1 MSNLSLLQ
9 ERLAQQDIPALV
21 VTAIHN
27 VRWAS
32 GFTGS
37 AGTVL
42 VTPKEAAFF
51 TDGRYTLQ
59 SAEQVK
65 DMPSFTTTNDKPIYA
80 WISEKCAEWGVSK
93 LGFEGDHVI
102 YNTYKTWA
110 DKLSGIELFGCKD
123 HIGVL
128 RMVKSSEELDCI
140 KRAVGLT
147 DACFENVLPRIQAGV
162 TDLDIALEIEFYIK
176 RNGAKLAFDPIVV
189 SGHRSALPHGT
200 PSEKKIEIG
209 DFVTMDFG
217 AQVDGY
223 CADLTRTIIV
233 GEASA
238 RHAEIY
244 QAVLDAQQAAIS
256 ACKPGADARDIDK
269 VARDSLA
276 SKDLAQYFTHGL
288 GHGLGGV
295 VHDTGRLSAISDNV
309 LEVGQVWTIEPGVY
323 IEGWGGCRIE
333 DDIVIT
339 ESGCEILN
347 KSPKNM
353 LVLAPYG
360 K

>member
-1 MSNLSLLQ
+1 MSNLTRLQ
-9 ERLAQQDIPALV
+9 ERLAQHDIPALV
-21 VTAIHN
+21 VTSMPN

-42 VTPKEAAFF
+42 LAPDKAAFF

-59 SAEQVK
+59 ACEQVK
-65 DMPSFTTTNDKPIYA
+65 EMPSYTTTNDKPIHA
-80 WISEKCAEWGVSK
+80 WIAEKCAEWGVAK
-93 LGFEGDHVI
+93 LGFEGDHVT
-102 YNTYKTWA
+102 YNTYKSWA
-110 DKLSGIELFGCKD
+110 EKLDGIELFGCAD

-128 RMVKSSEELDCI
+128 RMVKSAEEIECI
-140 KRAVGLT
+140 RRAVDLT
-147 DACFENVLPRIQAGV
+147 DACFKNVLPRVQAGV
-162 TDLDIALEIEFYIK
+162 TDLDIALEIEFFIK

-200 PSEKKIEIG
+200 PSEKVVEVG

-223 CADLTRTIIV
+223 CADLTRTVVI
-233 GEASA
+233 GEATP
-238 RHAEIY
+238 RHAEVY
-244 QAVLDAQQAAIS
+244 QAVLEAQLAAIE
-256 ACKPGADARDIDK
+256 ACKPGVEAREIDK
-269 VARDSLA
+269 IARDSLQA
-276 SKDLAQYFTHGL
+276 KGLAQHFTHGL

-295 VHDTGRLSAISDNV
+295 VHDNGRFSSISDNV
-309 LEVGQVWTIEPGVY
+309 LEAGQVWTVEPGVY

-339 ESGCEILN
+339 DSGCEILN
-347 KSPKNM
+347 KAPKTM
-353 LVLAPYG
+353 LVLPPYG

>member
-1 MSNLSLLQ
+1 MSNLSRLQ
-9 ERLAQQDIPALV
+9 TRLADHGVPALV

-42 VTPKEAAFF
+42 ATPTHAAFF

-65 DMPSFTTTNDKPIYA
+65 DMPSFTTTNDKPIHA
-80 WISEKCAEWGVSK
+80 WIAEKCAEWGVSR
-93 LGFEGDHVI
+93 LGFEGDYVN
-102 YNTYKTWA
+102 YNTYKSWA
-110 DKLSGIELFGCKD
+110 DKLSGIELFGCSD
-123 HIGVL
+123 HCGVL
-128 RMVKSSEELDCI
+128 RMVKSESEIERI
-140 KRAVGLT
+140 KSAVALT
-147 DACFENVLPRIQAGV
+147 DACFSNVLPRIQAGV
-162 TDLDIALEIEFYIK
+162 TDLDIALEIEFFIK
-176 RNGAKLAFDPIVV
+176 RNGAELAFDPIVV

-200 PSEKKIEIG
+200 PSDKVVEIG

-223 CADLTRTIIV
+223 CADLTRTVIV
-233 GEASA
+233 GEAGE
-238 RHAEIY
+238 RQAEIY
-244 QAVLDAQQAAIS
+244 QAVLDAQLAAIG
-256 ACKPGADARDIDK
+256 ACKPGVDARDIDK
-269 VARDSLA
+269 IARDTLA
-276 SKDLAQYFTHGL
+276 AKDLAQYFTHGL

-295 VHDTGRLSAISDNV
+295 VHDTGRFSAISDNV
-309 LEVGQVWTIEPGVY
+309 LEAGQVWTVEPGVY

-339 ESGCEILN
+339 EEGCQILN
-347 KSPKNM
+347 KAPKDM
-353 LVLAPYG
+353 LVLPPYG